1 MDDEP
6 KIGRDL
12 VFCTAWF
19 CPFAQRVWIALEEK
33 KLNFSVV
40 EVAIKDPDTG
50 LWKSLSEKPAWF
62 TKLNPLGKVPVVAY
76 RQNGEK
82 LVSIYESLI
91 CNEFLE
97 DFAPNPEYP
106 ALFPQESFNRAGQA
120 PDRPL

>member
-1 MDDEP
+1 MPDRFRFRLLFLTAPLLDSAEAASPLVCQKQDRASEHFPP
-6 KIGRDL
+6 KKNSSARSRDKI
-12 VFCTAWF
+12 
-19 CPFAQRVWIALEEK
+19 QEQH
-33 KLNFSVV
+33 
-40 EVAIKDPDTG
+40 TG
-50 LWKSLSEKPAWF
+50 CSLP
-62 TKLNPLGKVPVVAY
+62 GVCVQVPVVAY